1 MKSEQQELEEKIE
14 ELTKTLDRME
24 DEWSEFL
31 TIVSRMTV
39 SKLTDPRYPF
49 TAWEVLYLQNATEQT
64 RFRATMRALQNRLE
78 GKETP
83 LAEQV
88 DVSAIPSSV
97 HYPGR
102 DAIPREILYAATKP
116 SLAEIVDI
124 LKQVGR
130 QDDDGLAEVMRA
142 VKLEHEVDT
151 EFGVLA
157 QFVLDGVR
165 FAKETP

>member
-1 MKSEQQELEEKIE
+1 MNSEPQELEEKLELEAKID

-39 SKLTDPRYPF
+39 CKLTDPRYPF
-49 TAWEVLYLQNATEQT
+49 TAWEALFFQTENERA

-78 GKETP
+78 GRATPIVEQIDIGVVPKEV
-83 LAEQV
+83 LYR
-88 DVSAIPSSV
+88 SS
-97 HYPGR
+97 
-102 DAIPREILYAATKP
+102 KP
-116 SLAEIVDI
+116 ALGEVVDI
-124 LKQVGR
+124 LKQAGR
-130 QDDDGLAEVMRA
+130 QDDEGLMEVMRA
-142 VKLEHEVDT
+142 VKREFEINT

-157 QFVLDGVR
+157 QFVLDGAR

>member
-1 MKSEQQELEEKIE
+1 MESEQQEVEEKLALEAKIDD
-14 ELTKTLDRME
+14 LTKTLDRME
-24 DEWSEFL
+24 HEWSEFL

-49 TAWEVLYLQNATEQT
+49 SGWEVLVLQSATEQA

-83 LAEQV
+83 VAEQM
-88 DVSAIPSSV
+88 DVGVVPKEV
-97 HYPGR
+97 
-102 DAIPREILYAATKP
+102 LYASSKP
-116 SLAEIVDI
+116 SLAEVVDI

-130 QDDDGLAEVMRA
+130 QDDEGLAEVMRA
-142 VKLEHEVDT
+142 VKREYEADT

-165 FAKETP
+165 FAKEIP